1 MSRVDPDGD
10 DAVSITSSSSSL
22 SEDGEYEVSLLVR
35 HDDPDPDVSG
45 PEVPGWTN
53 LIRHRIR
60 RCYAY
65 FPSAFPRGRTL
76 SAARLD
82 ELNTIWTRHITDAS
96 WADRQLRLFEEW
108 AEAEVAAEREA
119 LAESDGV
126 HTDMPNLSPEAGA
139 DVIDAVAAGTV
150 ELPGWLVDEQFVIAP
165 EFERGPLTAEE
176 ESAFDRYL
184 ASQDRSASEE

>member
-1 MSRVDPDGD
+1 MSRVDPNGD

-22 SEDGEYEVSLLVR
+22 SDEGEYEVSLLVR
-35 HDDPDPDVSG
+35 HDESDPDVPG
-45 PEVPGWTN
+45 PDVPGWTN
-53 LIRHRIR
+53 LVRDRIR

-65 FPSAFPRGRTL
+65 FPSAFSSGRTL
-76 SAARLD
+76 SAERLG

-126 HTDMPNLSPEAGA
+126 RTDMSNLSPEAGA
-139 DVIDAVAAGTV
+139 DVLDAVAAGTV
-150 ELPGWLVDEQFVIAP
+150 GLPGWLVDEQFVIAP